1 MTPETQGFQLLWGL
15 SWGLAETPT
24 LSRGSPRAGPRSP
37 RGAGPHCTVTACLVL
52 TRQVN
57 SIPPLLSPFFPPFLP
72 FVFCPP
78 LSLSPSPLPL
88 SLPPPAPPFL
98 FFHRR
103 SSFHTYSVF
112 LLLTSW
118 SLLRRRRRVSQ
129 TSNGRRLFLYGIRVY
144 ILCKMCGEMC
154 SFSGGEFLRIF
165 GGRFFGGERWRLAG
179 RQVEGR
185 GLVDS

>member
-15 SWGLAETPT
+15 SWSLAETPT

-78 LSLSPSPLPL
+78 LSLSLPSPPL
-88 SLPPPAPPFL
+88 SPSSCSSVSIFPSTI
-98 FFHRR
+98 FFPHVFRVP
-103 SSFHTYSVF
+103 SFDLV
-112 LLLTSW
+112 
-118 SLLRRRRRVSQ
+118 VSIA
-129 TSNGRRLFLYGIRVY
+129 TAAT
-144 ILCKMCGEMC
+144 
-154 SFSGGEFLRIF
+154 SFSDFEWSPTVSLWYTRIYI
-165 GGRFFGGERWRLAG
+165 
-179 RQVEGR
+179 V
-185 GLVDS
+185 